1 MVDDGPM
8 TASAIGRR
16 GVLVGII
23 SSLLT
28 ACGLGGRS
36 DVTAVQ
42 DALRVAVEARPEHL
56 EGTVQFQDSTSAGT
70 TISGVLVLAG
80 QDRAQIEQ
88 SLLTVLETVSD
99 TYDQQPGV
107 RTAFVRLEAHPEGDR
122 SARVMAADV
131 VAPSSGA
138 NVTTEDLAAHF
149 GG

>member
-1 MVDDGPM
+1 MVNDGPM
-8 TASAIGRR
+8 TGSAIGRR

-23 SSLLT
+23 GSLLT
-28 ACGLGGRS
+28 ACGLGGSS

-42 DALRVAVEARPEHL
+42 DALRVAVEALPEHL
-56 EGTVQFQDSTSAGT
+56 DGKVQFQDSTSAGT

-122 SARVMAADV
+122 GTRVITADV
-131 VAPSSGA
+131 VSPSSGTNA
-138 NVTTEDLAAHF
+138 STEDLAAHF
-149 GG
+149 AG

>member
-1 MVDDGPM
+1 M

-23 SSLLT
+23 GSLLT

-42 DALRVAVEARPEHL
+42 EALRGAVQALPEHL
-56 EGTVQFQDSTSAGT
+56 DGKVQFQDSTSAGT

-80 QDRAQIEQ
+80 RDRAEIEQ
-88 SLLTVLETVSD
+88 SLLIVLETVSD
-99 TYDQQPGV
+99 TYDQQSGV
-107 RTAFVRLEAHPEGDR
+107 RTAFVRIEGHPEGDR
-122 SARVMAADV
+122 GTRVVAADV
-131 VAPSSGA
+131 VTPTSGA

>member
-1 MVDDGPM
+1 M
-8 TASAIGRR
+8 
-16 GVLVGII
+16 GII
-23 SSLLT
+23 GSLLT
-28 ACGLGGRS
+28 ACGLGPRADIS
-36 DVTAVQ
+36 EVQ
-42 DALRVAVEARPEHL
+42 DALRVAVEALPEHL
-56 EGTVQFQDSTSAGT
+56 GGAVHFQDSVNAGT

-80 QDRAQIEQ
+80 RDRSQIER

-122 SARVMAADV
+122 STRVMAADV

-138 NVTTEDLAAHF
+138 NITTEDLAAHF